1 MSFVGPSPELHSPG
15 NHGKHY
21 VVGPAILVGKW
32 VTIAFLI
39 RLSLMLVIHTSGAEE
54 SMRLTRD
61 AFLYDEVGLAIAEYY
76 TSGGST
82 AWPSRVTS
90 VVDFGWEHFIG
101 VVYYLFG
108 YEPLL
113 IKFVC
118 VCAGT
123 LVTLVHCRT
132 ALIVSNDTRVG
143 LAVLIV
149 SVFFPTQVYYSALM
163 VRDSVSALSVS
174 LLFLGI
180 AQFIRKTTPWW
191 WVTFLVG
198 FLVLISLRSYLASVL
213 VVVIPVSFI
222 VTAIFATHGRGRAI
236 GGVAV
241 IGLAVAASTVI
252 VPVLVDTELQNYVEL
267 DTQFTDLDY
276 INKVRTKMNRGSGA
290 MYSEGSVTQL
300 GTGLVDTGTSFLIG
314 LYFFF
319 FSVNPGQLGSI
330 RQIMALP
337 EVMLVAVGMW
347 YGSIGAWVLWKERRD
362 VFLPL
367 ILPTL
372 VMTLGYSAA
381 TTNGGPLM
389 RWRMQL
395 LGVYLIVAATGLIA
409 SVRKKQVIREQFES
423 HDPSR
428 V

>member
-1 MSFVGPSPELHSPG
+1 MSVSGSISEMHTPLR
-15 NHGKHY
+15 HGQHY
-21 VVGPAILVGKW
+21 VAGPAISLGKW
-32 VTIAFLI
+32 MMVAFVI
-39 RLSLMLVIHTSGAEE
+39 RLALMLVIHFSGAEE
-54 SMRLTRD
+54 SLRLTRD
-61 AFLYDEVGLAIAEYY
+61 AFLYDEVGLAISEYY
-76 TSGGST
+76 VSGGST
-82 AWPSRVTS
+82 AWPARVTGF
-90 VVDFGWEHFIG
+90 VDFGWEHFIG

-113 IKFVC
+113 IKLVC

-123 LVTLVHCRT
+123 LVALVHCRT

-143 LAVLIV
+143 LAVLII
-149 SVFFPTQVYYSALM
+149 SVFFPTQVYYSTLM

-174 LLFLGI
+174 VLFWGI

-191 WVTFLVG
+191 WVTFLAG
-198 FLVLISLRSYLASVL
+198 FFVLVSLRSYLASIL
-213 VVVIPVSFI
+213 VVVIPLSFL
-222 VTAIFATHGRGRAI
+222 VTAIFSKHGRGRAI
-236 GGVAV
+236 GGIAV
-241 IGLAVAASTVI
+241 VGLAVAASTVL
-252 VPVLVDTELQNYVEL
+252 VPVLVNSELQEYVEL

-276 INKVRTKMNRGSGA
+276 INKIRSKMNRGSGA
-290 MYSEGSVTQL
+290 MYSEGSVTEL
-300 GTGLVDTGTSFLIG
+300 GTSFVDTVTSFLIG

-319 FSVNPGQLGSI
+319 FSINPGQLSSI

-337 EVMLVAVGMW
+337 EVVLVIVGMW

-367 ILPTL
+367 IIPTI

-395 LGVYLIVAATGLIA
+395 LGVYLVVAATGVIA
-409 SVRKKQVIREQFES
+409 SVRKKQAIREQFEAQRS
-423 HDPSR
+423 GR
-428 V
+428 I

>member
-1 MSFVGPSPELHSPG
+1 MSVSGSISEMPTPLR
-15 NHGKHY
+15 HGQHY
-21 VVGPAILVGKW
+21 VAGPAISMGKW
-32 VTIAFLI
+32 MMVAFVI
-39 RLSLMLVIHTSGAEE
+39 RLALMLVIHFSGAEE
-54 SMRLTRD
+54 SLRLTRD
-61 AFLYDEVGLAIAEYY
+61 AFLYDEVGLAISEYY
-76 TSGGST
+76 VSGGST
-82 AWPSRVTS
+82 AWPARVTGF
-90 VVDFGWEHFIG
+90 VDFGWEHFIG

-113 IKFVC
+113 IKLVC
-118 VCAGT
+118 VCAGA
-123 LVTLVHCRT
+123 LVALVHCRT

-143 LAVLIV
+143 LAVLII
-149 SVFFPTQVYYSALM
+149 SVFFPTQVYYSTLM

-174 LLFLGI
+174 VLFWGI

-198 FLVLISLRSYLASVL
+198 FFVLVSLRSYLASIL
-213 VVVIPVSFI
+213 VVVIPLSFL
-222 VTAIFATHGRGRAI
+222 VTAIFSKHGRGRAI
-236 GGVAV
+236 GGIAV
-241 IGLAVAASTVI
+241 VGLAVAASTVL
-252 VPVLVDTELQNYVEL
+252 VPVLVNSELQEYVEL

-276 INKVRTKMNRGSGA
+276 INKIRSKMNRGSGA
-290 MYSEGSVTQL
+290 MYSEGSVTDL
-300 GTGLVDTGTSFLIG
+300 GTSFVDTVTSFLIG

-319 FSVNPGQLGSI
+319 FSINPGQLSSI

-337 EVMLVAVGMW
+337 EVVLVIVGMW

-367 ILPTL
+367 IIPTI

-395 LGVYLIVAATGLIA
+395 LGVYLVVAATGVIA
-409 SVRKKQVIREQFES
+409 SVRKKQAIREQFEAQRS
-423 HDPSR
+423 GR
-428 V
+428 I

>member
-1 MSFVGPSPELHSPG
+1 MQSPLNQG
-15 NHGKHY
+15 QHY
-21 VVGPAILVGKW
+21 VAGPAISIGKW
-32 VTIAFLI
+32 VTIAFLV
-39 RLSLMLVIHTSGAEE
+39 RLALMLVVHFSGAEE
-54 SMRLTRD
+54 SLRLTRD
-61 AFLYDEVGLAIAEYY
+61 AFLYDEVGLAISEYY
-76 TSGGST
+76 VSGGST
-82 AWPSRVTS
+82 AWPSRVTG

-101 VVYYLFG
+101 LVYYLFG

-113 IKFVC
+113 IKLVC
-118 VCAGT
+118 VCAGA
-123 LVTLVHCRT
+123 LVPLVHCRT
-132 ALIVSNDTRVG
+132 ALIVSNDTRIG
-143 LAVLIV
+143 LAVLII
-149 SVFFPTQVYYSALM
+149 SAFFPTQVYYSVLM

-174 LLFLGI
+174 MLFWGI

-191 WVTFLVG
+191 WVTFLIG

-213 VVVIPVSFI
+213 VVVIPLSFL
-222 VTAIFATHGRGRAI
+222 VTAIFSREGRGRAI
-236 GGVAV
+236 GGIAV
-241 IGLAVAASTVI
+241 IGLAVVASTVV
-252 VPVLVDTELQNYVEL
+252 VPVLVDGELQDYVEL

-276 INKVRTKMNRGSGA
+276 INKVRSKMNRGAGA
-290 MYSEGSVTQL
+290 MYSDGSVTEV
-300 GTGLVDTGTSFLIG
+300 GSSLVDTATSFLIG

-319 FSVNPGQLGSI
+319 FSINPGQLSSI

-337 EVMLVAVGMW
+337 EVMLVIVGLW

-409 SVRKKQVIREQFES
+409 SVRKKQMMREQFEDQS
-423 HDPSR
+423 SGR
-428 V
+428 GVGG